1 METMTMKIEFDVM
14 LTITANG
21 CPVGMRLYRGKPMP
35 DYAHTYSN
43 TPEGLKQAQND
54 MKALEA
60 YVAEN
65 SKVTKRKC

>member
-1 METMTMKIEFDVM
+1 MKIEFDVM

-35 DYAHTYSN
+35 NYTHTYSN

-54 MKALEA
+54 MKALEE

-65 SKVTKRKC
+65 SRVTKRK

>member
-1 METMTMKIEFDVM
+1 MKIEFEIR
-14 LTITANG
+14 LTICANG
-21 CPVGMRLYRGKPMP
+21 CPIGPRLSRGKPMP
-35 DYAHTYSN
+35 NYAHTYSN

-60 YVAEN
+60 YVTEN

>member
-1 METMTMKIEFDVM
+1 MKIEFDIM

-21 CPVGMRLYRGKPMP
+21 CPVGMRLYRCKPMP
-35 DYAHTYSN
+35 NYAHTYSN

-60 YVAEN
+60 YVTEN
-65 SKVTKRKC
+65 SNVTKRK

>member
-1 METMTMKIEFDVM
+1 MKIEFDIM

-35 DYAHTYSN
+35 NYTHTYSN

-54 MKALEA
+54 MNAIEV
-60 YVAEN
+60 YVTEN
-65 SKVTKRKC
+65 NNVIKRK